1 VKQAKHFVQ
10 KQNGEG
16 EAQVA
21 MASVDGEDNEVPG
34 KLFLDRTVRT
44 AHTLHA
50 SLYILSFVYIYN

>member
-1 VKQAKHFVQ
+1 MKQAKHFVQ

-34 KLFLDRTVRT
+34 KLFLDRTYSSCISIHIILR
-44 AHTLHA
+44 
-50 SLYILSFVYIYN
+50 LYIQLVSY